1 MAIRD
6 ANAAKKH
13 MDSWI
18 AGGQRLIDHHV
29 ERWREVMANVLVTPY
44 SDEST
49 STSNPYGK
57 GRERDVRRL
66 VLKDPE
72 SSQVAETFR
81 ASLMGTLFSDSEC
94 KYVTAEP
101 VGYEDVLKAKTTT
114 RLLRYVFNMSG
125 VYRTLSEA
133 VLDLSM
139 FGTAVLETPWC
150 IEERDVVVREVR
162 AQGQAEYDEE
172 YRDTVVAYDDVEINQ
187 IDLMDWYPDVE
198 ETRLEK
204 MRGAA
209 KGFRITPSRLRAL
222 ADPDDEDSLYDRESV
237 EKAIHACKQAA
248 LDKQEQ
254 RKRDV
259 RHRRDAARFDFDEDF
274 TELKG
279 YEYWGEVSFKPKD
292 GITRRVI
299 TMVNG
304 IIVRNEPWPLTDPD
318 LPFHVLVINPVKG
331 RHYGKAPAE
340 VIRYT
345 QDFADAMLMLIAEA
359 TVRQVHPPI
368 AIDLS
373 KDIDPSA
380 LRAWEPDT
388 IVGVDGETRGAIET
402 IQYGANVF
410 QGTQFQQNLKA
421 QMREG
426 SGALGP
432 TQGLG
437 LGVNRASGTEA
448 ANTFQ
453 RAMVPIEA
461 VAQLLEKDGLPQLA
475 RGILRRYQQ
484 FLDNTEDL
492 IVRVGAQ
499 PESVW
504 IGDIMG
510 DFDIQFVGTRNAVSV
525 QMKMQAFDRLIAM
538 MQVMPQAFQRVDMI
552 KVLQQVFGEF
562 LNFPEVAADL
572 GQPEAE
578 QENMQQNA
586 QAMLLQQLMGGQQGS
601 GAAQLQTPGMSA
613 AQAAGNVISEE

>member
-1 MAIRD
+1 
-6 ANAAKKH
+6 
-13 MDSWI
+13 
-18 AGGQRLIDHHV
+18 
-29 ERWREVMANVLVTPY
+29 
-44 SDEST
+44 
-49 STSNPYGK
+49 
-57 GRERDVRRL
+57 
-66 VLKDPE
+66 
-72 SSQVAETFR
+72 
-81 ASLMGTLFSDSEC
+81 
-94 KYVTAEP
+94 
-101 VGYEDVLKAKTTT
+101 
-114 RLLRYVFNMSG
+114 
-125 VYRTLSEA
+125 
-133 VLDLSM
+133 
-139 FGTAVLETPWC
+139 
-150 IEERDVVVREVR
+150 VR

-410 QGTQFQQNLKA
+410 Q
-421 QMREG
+421 
-426 SGALGP
+426 
-432 TQGLG
+432 
-437 LGVNRASGTEA
+437 
-448 ANTFQ
+448 NTFQ